1 MYQIIYHYTS
11 SFLFLQS
18 KSEVRTLAQEFAPEA
33 EENKISALQAKSI
46 FSQVVVTSSAMNP
59 FASGKEAAASLNP
72 FASKEKDTNP
82 FTNNS

>member
-1 MYQIIYHYTS
+1 MHIKI
-11 SFLFLQS
+11 LFLLKFLSFQS

-46 FSQVVVTSSAMNP
+46 FSQVSVSSSAMNP

-72 FASKEKDTNP
+72 FASKAEKDTNP
-82 FTNNS
+82 FSNNS